1 MGMVAAVLLIA
12 CANVVNLLLAR
23 STWRAREYSL
33 RLAIGCSPRR
43 LVRQLLTESV
53 LLAAMGSIAGV
64 VFSYW
69 TIRTLLLMA
78 DAEAL
83 AVHPDF
89 TVVAFLV
96 SITALTGIGFG
107 IGPAVR
113 ASRTDAAV
121 SLGEQGRGGVGRAT
135 RRRLSQ
141 TLVLVQVALSL
152 LLLIGAGL
160 LIRTLQN
167 LRDVD
172 RGFQSDHVLIFDM
185 AHDAINISPDRL
197 PEVAR
202 NVHERVR
209 EIPGVRSAS
218 LSSVLLFSDADL
230 YAPLRI
236 PDNAASYREP
246 IMARFNAVTPG
257 YFETVGM
264 TLVEGRSI
272 RDEDTASAPRV
283 AVINQSL
290 ARLYFPGGRA
300 LGRTMEVAVRSFKS
314 PSVQIVGIVRDA
326 KYNNL
331 RADIK
336 PMFFMP
342 LQQLPRRI
350 RGIEVRTAEPIAAIG
365 AAVRQAVMEVTPDL
379 MVRRVA
385 TLSGQVDRTLAAER
399 MIATLS
405 AAFGAMALLLASIGL
420 YGVLSYGVAQR
431 TGEIGIRMALGA
443 TRARVLAL
451 VLRQSLAVVA
461 GGILLGTV
469 LAFAATRLIA
479 KLLYGVTPT
488 DAVTIAAAIRFLL
501 AVAGLAAF
509 LPARRASRVD
519 PLVALRYE

>member
-1 MGMVAAVLLIA
+1 
-12 CANVVNLLLAR
+12 
-23 STWRAREYSL
+23 
-33 RLAIGCSPRR
+33 
-43 LVRQLLTESV
+43 
-53 LLAAMGSIAGV
+53 
-64 VFSYW
+64 
-69 TIRTLLLMA
+69 
-78 DAEAL
+78 
-83 AVHPDF
+83 
-89 TVVAFLV
+89 
-96 SITALTGIGFG
+96 
-107 IGPAVR
+107 
-113 ASRTDAAV
+113 
-121 SLGEQGRGGVGRAT
+121 
-135 RRRLSQ
+135 
-141 TLVLVQVALSL
+141 
-152 LLLIGAGL
+152 
-160 LIRTLQN
+160 
-167 LRDVD
+167 
-172 RGFQSDHVLIFDM
+172 
-185 AHDAINISPDRL
+185 
-197 PEVAR
+197 
-202 NVHERVR
+202 
-209 EIPGVRSAS
+209 
-218 LSSVLLFSDADL
+218 
-230 YAPLRI
+230 
-236 PDNAASYREP
+236 
-246 IMARFNAVTPG
+246 
-257 YFETVGM
+257 
-264 TLVEGRSI
+264 
-272 RDEDTASAPRV
+272 
-283 AVINQSL
+283 
-290 ARLYFPGGRA
+290 
-300 LGRTMEVAVRSFKS
+300 
-314 PSVQIVGIVRDA
+314 VGIVRDA

-488 DAVTIAAAIRFLL
+488 DAVTIAAAIGFLL